1 MGYTHI
7 YKLSNGKVL
16 AATKHA
22 AKCVKSSIYGQIVE
36 LHFDNDTKLKLL

>member
-1 MGYTHI
+1 MDYTHI

-22 AKCVKSSIYGQIVE
+22 IECVRSSIDGQIVE
-36 LHFDNDTKLKLL
+36 LHFDDDTKLKLL